1 MQRDIGK
8 AIPISQ
14 EQTWRQ
20 EAFKEWATEKP
31 E

>member
-1 MQRDIGK
+1 MQRDMGK

-14 EQTWRQ
+14 EQLWQQ
-20 EAFKEWATEKP
+20 EAFKHWAAEKS